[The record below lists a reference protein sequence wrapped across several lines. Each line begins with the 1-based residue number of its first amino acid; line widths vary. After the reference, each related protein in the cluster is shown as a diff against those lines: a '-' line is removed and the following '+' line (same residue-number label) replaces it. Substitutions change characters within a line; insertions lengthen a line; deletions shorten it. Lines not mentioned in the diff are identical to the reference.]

1 VRLRASNGR
10 FADAKT
16 SASVLWMK
24 DYIEKNVLTEIDDIR
39 PSVKNVISCLE
50 KSRQLSDER
59 RYEIELVLNELLV
72 NSFRHARPS
81 LGEPV
86 VLTAGVE
93 DGKLKICVT
102 DSGDGFEHRKE
113 IDSASDSSVLLREC
127 GRGLMLVKAFCEE
140 IRYNLK
146 GNSVEVE
153 IAL

>member
-1 VRLRASNGR
+1 
-10 FADAKT
+10 
-16 SASVLWMK
+16 MK
-24 DYIEKNVLTEIDDIR
+24 DYIEKNVLTAIDDIR
-39 PSVKNVISCLE
+39 PSVKSVLSCIE
-50 KSRQLSDER
+50 KKMPLSDER

-72 NSFRHARPS
+72 NSFRHANPS
-81 LGEPV
+81 CQEPV

-93 DGKLKICVT
+93 DGRLKICVT
-102 DSGDGFEHRKE
+102 DNGEGFEYSKRLGG
-113 IDSASDSSVLLREC
+113 ASDSSALFREC